1 MNGYSPT
8 ETINYIIDENPQ
20 TGLYDSKLGI
30 WLFLA
35 SEVMLFGALFSAYIL
50 LRTGSF
56 SWPSQHDLM
65 NVPIGTV
72 NTMVLISSSITMIM
86 SWISL
91 KRNQF
96 GRYRLYLGL
105 TIILGLLFLVFKTYE
120 YVDHINHH
128 LYPST
133 NVFLGMYYTMTGL
146 HALHVIGGIVVLSYM
161 WGPGSRMWHS
171 NPKRLTNRIETVG
184 LYWHFVD
191 IIWIFLLPTLYL
203 I

>member
-1 MNGYSPT
+1 MNEYVLT
-8 ETINYIIDENPQ
+8 ETTNYIVDANPE
-20 TGLYDSKLGI
+20 TGLYDAKLGV

-35 SEVMLFGALFSAYIL
+35 SEIMLFGALFSSYIC
-50 LRTGSF
+50 LRTGSL
-56 SWPSQHDLM
+56 SWPSQHDVM
-65 NVPIGTV
+65 NIPIGTT
-72 NTMVLISSSITMIM
+72 NTMVLITSSITMIM

-120 YVDHINHH
+120 YVDHINHQ

-133 NVFLGMYYTMTGL
+133 NTFMGLYYTMTGL

-161 WGPGSRMWHS
+161 WGPGSRLWLS
-171 NPKRLTNRIETVG
+171 DPKRLTNRIEAAG

-191 IIWIFLLPTLYL
+191 IVWIFLLPTLYL

>member
-1 MNGYSPT
+1 
-8 ETINYIIDENPQ
+8 
-20 TGLYDSKLGI
+20 
-30 WLFLA
+30 
-35 SEVMLFGALFSAYIL
+35 MLFGALFSAYVL

-65 NVPIGTV
+65 NVPIGTI
-72 NTMVLISSSITMIM
+72 NTMVLITSSITMVM

-105 TIILGLLFLVFKTYE
+105 TIILGFLFLVFKTYE

-133 NVFLGMYYTMTGL
+133 NVFMGMYYTMTGD
-146 HALHVIGGIVVLSYM
+146 VYKRQRWYSPQSSKPSVVYFQSWDFKRTLLS
-161 WGPGSRMWHS
+161 WR
-171 NPKRLTNRIETVG
+171 
-184 LYWHFVD
+184 
-191 IIWIFLLPTLYL
+191 
-203 I
+203 